1 MKQTAQQL
9 RQQAQKINLKAQA
22 LSGTEQHKQ
31 QQQAQHLINQ
41 AQAQEDEQEGRR
53 KKDLAQIHALAK
65 KAGMDDDTYRD
76 MLEQVTKKRSAAQLS
91 NTERFRVIQH
101 LRRAVPQKKSYPN
114 RPNNADSNAQMG
126 KIEALLAEAKYPWS
140 YAKSIAKQ
148 MYKKEQLEF
157 LSSTELT
164 GVINALIKDAKKHGR
179 RVS

>member
-1 MKQTAQQL
+1 MNNTAQTEVEKH
-9 RQQAQKINLKAQA
+9 RAQQR
-22 LSGTEQHKQ
+22 
-31 QQQAQHLINQ
+31 AQHLSVSAEEKQREIKL
-41 AQAQEDEQEGRR
+41 RR

-65 KAGMDDDTYRD
+65 KSGMDDDTYRD
-76 MLEQVTKKRSAAQLS
+76 MLEQMTKKRSAAQLS

-114 RPNNADSNAQMG
+114 RPNNTDSNAQMG

-179 RVS
+179 KLR